1 MTDCMVELSPIRDKK
16 QGVLSF
22 SAGRISTDTGVVL
35 LRELDKKLGLTA
47 SFAGLLKDSRNPLF
61 ITHSY
66 LSMVRQRVY
75 QIVCGYEDCNDA
87 DVLRKDP
94 VFKSVADSS
103 PDGHDLASQE
113 TLSRFENGLSRQ
125 EITSLMR
132 FFIRSWLS
140 GPKRERVVLEFD
152 GTDDPTHG
160 QQQLSFYHGYYG
172 QHMYHP
178 LLVHDGE
185 TGELIVPLL
194 RPGNVHGSKKSL
206 GMLAW
211 IVRETRRAWGADVA
225 IEIRA
230 DAGFAIPKIYAW
242 CERNGVTYVIGLVT
256 NSSLTTSG
264 ERLSAAAKELFE
276 KTGEKQRLFDE
287 FGYKAGSWEKFR
299 RVVVKA
305 EHQEKG
311 SNTRFT
317 VTNRIGSTPQETY
330 DWYVERGEQENR
342 IKELK
347 NDLKAD
353 RLSCHRF
360 TANFFRLL
368 LHSVAYKLMHAFRL
382 TLKNTALEKAQTE
395 TIRRRLLKIGA
406 LVSESVR
413 RVAFNCSASF
423 VDQPIFAQA
432 FKQIMALGS

>member
-1 MTDCMVELSPIRDKK
+1 MTVCQVELSPIWGKK

-22 SAGRISTDTGVVL
+22 SGGRISSDTGVVL
-35 LRELDKKLGLTA
+35 LRELDRKLGLTA
-47 SFAGLLKDSRNPLF
+47 SFAERLTDRRNPF
-61 ITHSY
+61 FVTHTH
-66 LSMVRQRVY
+66 LSMIRQRVY
-75 QIVCGYEDCNDA
+75 QIACGYEDCNDA
-87 DVLRKDP
+87 DILRRDP
-94 VFKSVADSS
+94 VFKAVSDSS

-113 TLSRFENGLSRQ
+113 TLSRFENGLSRR
-125 EITSLMR
+125 EITALMK

-160 QQQLSFYHGYYG
+160 QQELTFYHGYYG

-178 LLVHDGE
+178 LLVHDGD

-194 RPGNVHGSKKSL
+194 RPGNVHGSKKSM

-211 IVRETRRAWGADVA
+211 IVREIRGAWGADVA

-264 ERLSAAAKELFE
+264 EPLSAAAKALFE

-299 RVVVKA
+299 RVIVKA
-305 EHQEKG
+305 EYQEKG

-317 VTNRIGSTPQETY
+317 VTNRVGSAPQEIY

-395 TIRRRLLKIGA
+395 TIRRRLLKMGS

-423 VDQPIFAQA
+423 VDQPIFEKA
-432 FKQIMALGS
+432 FKQIMALGT